1 MLHLCC
7 MHLLKWET
15 AVFIRCM
22 ETCGFAGN
30 RAAGVECK
38 QYFSRG
44 YLKVALVRIIAWQI
58 ERENAD
64 RLIGLATWGHNGEC
78 SSTREYSGRLT
89 GFDPANVCT
98 VKAVREMSCYDYVI
112 HIKHVNKSN
121 TCGFTAV
128 YSGTEKK
135 KYNLLSEGL
144 YLYVPYKKTW

>member
-1 MLHLCC
+1 MFYAFAEVGNRSLYPMLGDLWIC
-7 MHLLKWET
+7 
-15 AVFIRCM
+15 RQD
-22 ETCGFAGN
+22 

-89 GFDPANVCT
+89 GYDPANVCT
-98 VKAVREMSCYDYVI
+98 VKAVREE
-112 HIKHVNKSN
+112 H
-121 TCGFTAV
+121 
-128 YSGTEKK
+128 
-135 KYNLLSEGL
+135 
-144 YLYVPYKKTW
+144 

>member
-1 MLHLCC
+1 MLYAFAEVGNRRLYP
-7 MHLLKWET
+7 MHGDLW
-15 AVFIRCM
+15 ICRQD
-22 ETCGFAGN
+22 

-98 VKAVREMSCYDYVI
+98 VKAVRVE
-112 HIKHVNKSN
+112 H
-121 TCGFTAV
+121 
-128 YSGTEKK
+128 
-135 KYNLLSEGL
+135 
-144 YLYVPYKKTW
+144 